1 MGYNNYLKKQRN
13 DSAMTIRVVCA
24 IVFIL
29 FTWCW
34 VYYFQCDL
42 LAMAQHVLS
51 NGLTHYN
58 RVVGA
63 IVITVVLM
71 FFQNLVHKYTRLNK
85 SFYSLT
91 FFPSMLLLG
100 MLTNI
105 TPDPEG
111 GINHGFSGWL
121 AIFVLIAWGCV
132 SYVSTKLQE
141 LDDDA
146 NPNIL
151 SRSMWVNLL
160 LLVFQMMI
168 TAGIANT
175 NAVFHYRM
183 RAERCL
189 LEGDVDG
196 ALRTG
201 KKSLECDEPL
211 VMLRMHALARK
222 DALGEQLFEYKVC
235 GSSKSIL
242 PTNDSIPTLLL
253 YPVDSI
259 YKFIGAV
266 PAYKMEPMHYLKLV
280 QRKDSVPRKV
290 VTDYL
295 LSGYL
300 IDKDIDNFVRE
311 LGKHYSINDS
321 LPKHYREAMV
331 LYTHL
336 RSRPVAV
343 YHNTVMDE
351 DYDNFRE
358 LRNMYPDKREQKGK
372 MMEEYFGTYWYYYW
386 YE

>member
-1 MGYNNYLKKQRN
+1 
-13 DSAMTIRVVCA
+13 MTIRVVCA

-121 AIFVLIAWGCV
+121 AILVLIAWGCV

-160 LLVFQMMI
+160 LLVFQI
-168 TAGIANT
+168 NRF
-175 NAVFHYRM
+175 N
-183 RAERCL
+183 
-189 LEGDVDG
+189 VDG

-253 YPVDSI
+253 YLVDSI

-343 YHNTVMDE
+343 YHNTAAQHVSRQERAEGQD
-351 DYDNFRE
+351 DGRIF
-358 LRNMYPDKREQKGK
+358 
-372 MMEEYFGTYWYYYW
+372 WYLLVLLLV
-386 YE
+386 

>member
-1 MGYNNYLKKQRN
+1 MGYNNYRKKQHN
-13 DSAMTIRVVCA
+13 DSAMTIRMVCA
-24 IVFIL
+24 IVFII

-34 VYYFQCDL
+34 VFYFQYDL
-42 LAMAQHVLS
+42 LTMAQHVLS

-58 RVVGA
+58 RTIGA
-63 IVITVVLM
+63 IVITVVLLLV
-71 FFQNLVHKYTRLNK
+71 QNLVHKFTRLNK

-105 TPDPEG
+105 TPDSKG

-121 AIFVLIAWGCV
+121 AILVLIAWVGV

-141 LDDDA
+141 LDEDA
-146 NPNIL
+146 NPNIF

-160 LLVFQMMI
+160 LLVFQIMI
-168 TAGIANT
+168 TSGISNT

-189 LEGDVDG
+189 LDGDVDG
-196 ALRTG
+196 ALRIG
-201 KKSLECDEPL
+201 KKSLECDEAL
-211 VMLRMHALARK
+211 VMLRMQALARK
-222 DALGEQLFEYKVC
+222 DALGEQLFEYRVC
-235 GSSKSIL
+235 GSSKTIL
-242 PTNDSIPTLLL
+242 PTNDSISSLLL

-259 YKFIGAV
+259 YKFIGAI
-266 PAYKMEPMHYLKLV
+266 PAYKMEPMHYLRLI
-280 QRKDSVPRKV
+280 QRRDSLPRKV

-300 IDKDIDNFVRE
+300 IDKDIDTFVRE
-311 LGKHYSINDS
+311 LRNHYSINDS

-343 YHNTVMDE
+343 YHNSVMDE
-351 DYDNFRE
+351 DYDNFRD
-358 LRNMYPDKREQKGK
+358 LRNKYPDKREQKGK

>member
-1 MGYNNYLKKQRN
+1 MGYNNYRKKQRN

-121 AIFVLIAWGCV
+121 AILVLIAWGCV

-211 VMLRMHALARK
+211 VMLRMQALARK

-235 GSSKSIL
+235 GRSKSIL

>member
-1 MGYNNYLKKQRN
+1 
-13 DSAMTIRVVCA
+13 MTIRVVCA

-42 LAMAQHVLS
+42 LTMAQHVLS

-58 RVVGA
+58 RLVGA
-63 IVITVVLM
+63 IVITVTLL
-71 FFQNLVHKYTRLNK
+71 FIQNLVHKFTHLNK

-105 TPDPEG
+105 SPDPEG

-121 AIFVLIAWGCV
+121 AILVLIAWGGV
-132 SYVSTKLQE
+132 SYVSAKLQE
-141 LDDDA
+141 LDEDT
-146 NPNIL
+146 NTNIF

-168 TAGIANT
+168 TSGIANT
-175 NAVFHYRM
+175 DAVFHYRM

-189 LEGDVDG
+189 LNGDVDG
-196 ALRTG
+196 ALEAG

-211 VMLRMHALARK
+211 VMLRMLALARK

-259 YKFIGAV
+259 YKFLGAV
-266 PAYKMEPMHYLKLV
+266 PAYRMEPMHYLKLV

-311 LGKHYSINDS
+311 LGKHYSISDS

-358 LRNMYPDKREQKGK
+358 MRNKYPDKREQKGK